1 MSEVASPPPPTTI
14 NLEGVMRTGLVR
26 FFFFFFQLGKVGDKV
41 QLPID

>member
-14 NLEGVMRTGLVR
+14 NLEGVMRTGLVC
-26 FFFFFFQLGKVGDKV
+26 FFFFFQLGKVGDKV